1 MAKSAEEGVLVNVDS
16 DAPKHLD
23 TAVEFEAKIWKQG
36 DIYIIRVSPELVKEY
51 DLQGLDVVVTIAP
64 KNKPGYR
71 VL

>member
-1 MAKSAEEGVLVNVDS
+1 MSVDADS
-16 DAPKHLD
+16 PKNLD

-51 DLQGLDVVVTIAP
+51 DLQGLDVVVTIRP
-64 KNKPGYR
+64 KEKPGYR